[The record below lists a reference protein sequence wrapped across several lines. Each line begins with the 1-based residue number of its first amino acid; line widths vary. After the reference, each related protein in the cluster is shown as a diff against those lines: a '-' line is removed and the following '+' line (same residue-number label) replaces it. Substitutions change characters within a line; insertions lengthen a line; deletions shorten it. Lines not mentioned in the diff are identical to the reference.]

1 MFMGHFIMWELGAL
15 IVVLV
20 GSIVAW
26 KISKQVRLGL
36 HLTRMTNIFEEVEQT
51 RRTLPIGAGG
61 GFNSLPKMRQ
71 LQADQELQQ
80 GLQYLRQFPRHEI
93 TREVAKN
100 ARLAENLGRSERY
113 VAIANLLEWL
123 VEMDAALNVDDFMK
137 SYG

>member
-1 MFMGHFIMWELGAL
+1 MGRGMVWGLGLFAVVVVGAIM
-15 IVVLV
+15 
-20 GSIVAW
+20 AW

-51 RRTLPIGAGG
+51 RRTMPIGAGG
-61 GFNSLPKMRQ
+61 GFDSLPPKRQ

-93 TREVAKN
+93 TRELAKN
-100 ARLAENLGRSERY
+100 ARLAENIGRSERY
-113 VAIANLLEWL
+113 AAIANLLEWL
-123 VEMDAALNVDDFMK
+123 VEKDAALNVDDFMK